1 MTRKSARVSLLGRGQ
16 RIITL
21 WLLAV
26 AGLVVATLMVGGA
39 TRLTESGLS
48 IVEWRPVTGTLPP
61 LSQEAW
67 QAEFEKYKTIP
78 QYRELNR
85 GMSLEQFKTIYWWEW
100 THRMLGRLVGAV
112 FLLPFLYFL
121 WRGWIPKELR
131 TPLWIIFGLGAV
143 QGAVGWWMV
152 SSGLTERTSVSQY
165 RLAFHLTLA
174 CVIYAAIIRTLQRL
188 WKLDSTLAMSRQ
200 RLTAIV
206 LVALILIQ
214 IYLGALVAGLDAGLT
229 FNTWPLIDGAF
240 IPAADRLWFE
250 APWWRNLFENT
261 LTVQFNHRMMAYVL
275 AAVVLVHAMDVVFK
289 LDHHDAMA
297 GALTLVALVGLQC
310 AIGILTLINQV
321 PIGLALAHQ
330 AMAVLLLTIAVLH
343 AGRLA
348 AKQRPR

>member
-1 MTRKSARVSLLGRGQ
+1 MTFPHDTEIGASFTPRRGQ

-121 WRGWIPKELR
+121 WRGWIRKNCEPR
-131 TPLWIIFGLGAV
+131 SGSFSGSAPCRARSAG
-143 QGAVGWWMV
+143 GWCRR
-152 SSGLTERTSVSQY
+152 G
-165 RLAFHLTLA
+165 
-174 CVIYAAIIRTLQRL
+174 
-188 WKLDSTLAMSRQ
+188 
-200 RLTAIV
+200 
-206 LVALILIQ
+206 
-214 IYLGALVAGLDAGLT
+214 
-229 FNTWPLIDGAF
+229 
-240 IPAADRLWFE
+240 
-250 APWWRNLFENT
+250 
-261 LTVQFNHRMMAYVL
+261 
-275 AAVVLVHAMDVVFK
+275 
-289 LDHHDAMA
+289 
-297 GALTLVALVGLQC
+297 
-310 AIGILTLINQV
+310 
-321 PIGLALAHQ
+321 
-330 AMAVLLLTIAVLH
+330 
-343 AGRLA
+343 
-348 AKQRPR
+348 